1 MIFNLL
7 RILLIIILVL
17 VVFIDVQIPDILTEQ
32 INQLIIAIFV
42 ILIIV
47 VVDEIIGFLCGLI
60 FLVVYFK
67 YYQKKINE
75 KNNSNT
81 KDLNEPLMKAYNPST
96 LNSYEH
102 KFATVDTFTSDTK
115 PNANS
120 KTDPIPVFNE
130 DYKSLNDKN
139 NCLIMP
145 YISTELLEKAQNNIY
160 DTSSYYTEIKKID
173 NSYGIQGLNS
183 DKVHYVAY
191 DKNYI
196 NNNFAQ

>member
-115 PNANS
+115 PNTNS

-139 NCLIMP
+139 NCLINARKRN
-145 YISTELLEKAQNNIY
+145 ELEKHKKVDKSIEFYSNIY
-160 DTSSYYTEIKKID
+160 DLNNYSYYNYEIID
-173 NSYGIQGLNS
+173 VY
-183 DKVHYVAY
+183 
-191 DKNYI
+191 KN
-196 NNNFAQ
+196 